1 LGILLCPRL
10 SGLWSPVVY
19 LRNVRSAGGKGKS
32 IQKRNYLTSSRKSL
46 IKACA
51 IFHFSRYI
59 NILKMI
65 SYILA
70 LFLSTI
76 VISSSSIEAA
86 EGQLRGIIGTRAL
99 NGNLI
104 SCVDKVCKAGQHKF
118 YFRYSFVD
126 GCVLDGYT
134 KSTDLLLEYCDGS
147 LIKIDIGCT
156 KEYSKEGYSTSPAFG
171 PTKGV
176 NPAIYQYTIK
186 TLYSDC
192 QCAYYC
198 LHTASAALNL
208 IPSLPFDSGCEEVTS
223 FDGFRCIN
231 GECVENLKQEF
242 GSSSSNIENLVS
254 LLMP

>member
-1 LGILLCPRL
+1 
-10 SGLWSPVVY
+10 
-19 LRNVRSAGGKGKS
+19 
-32 IQKRNYLTSSRKSL
+32 
-46 IKACA
+46 
-51 IFHFSRYI
+51 
-59 NILKMI
+59 MI